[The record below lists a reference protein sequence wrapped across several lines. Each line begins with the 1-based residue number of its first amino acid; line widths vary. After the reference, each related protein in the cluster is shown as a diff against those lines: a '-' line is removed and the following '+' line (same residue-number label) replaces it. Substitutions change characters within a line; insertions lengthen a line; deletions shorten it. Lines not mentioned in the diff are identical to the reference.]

1 MSQKTQ
7 EYAQQMLSR
16 MVYPDMPLEDG
27 LRLVQSNLA
36 RSGEGQQEQEQMPRY
51 VQDSA
56 QKQMRMFA
64 EGGQV
69 ELPIYDVKGN
79 RTVINYD
86 GGGGDSYV
94 DPNPGWSGL
103 SQSQQ
108 ASYFAD
114 PKNAFEGDLR
124 GLAQKGFSNYTT
136 LGLLQNYFVPDFVR
150 DQMSITAGIDPV
162 TGLQGQGDRGQ
173 TGLHGDKGVGFNPD
187 GSVKGYD
194 PSIYDSPTSYDTS
207 NQTGA
212 PGGVGLGTGDGGM
225 GSGGGRSAGDSD
237 GTTGGGG
244 LSASDAANGPG
255 DGTSA
260 DFARGGIVRRA
271 EGSPE
276 QGEISD
282 EDFVRMQNTARKGDA
297 YRELEKYLQSRDAMP
312 SIKVA
317 YLPEGTDGVFSSD
330 NLNIGSG
337 TLKISK
343 NAPKA
348 TVPSVLAH
356 EMTHAADRQMKQQ
369 AIEQGMYGKNNQFT
383 EAYEKLVGPEGRNRT
398 QLLRRLNPE
407 YASENRLY
415 RADPKEVAAYGIG
428 AFSGP
433 SLQDRGPRHVDATA
447 ATEFRILM
455 DLAQRNVDEGPKGL
469 AKIPAFFR
477 KMARYTDGGPVE
489 RRTDDDRR
497 YL

>member
-1 MSQKTQ
+1 
-7 EYAQQMLSR
+7 
-16 MVYPDMPLEDG
+16 
-27 LRLVQSNLA
+27 
-36 RSGEGQQEQEQMPRY
+36 
-51 VQDSA
+51 
-56 QKQMRMFA
+56 
-64 EGGQV
+64 
-69 ELPIYDVKGN
+69 LPSYDVEGN
-79 RTVINYD
+79 KTIINENT
-86 GGGGDSYV
+86 SN
-94 DPNPGWSGL
+94 DPSVESNPGWSGL
-103 SQSQQ
+103 TPGEQ
-108 ASYFAD
+108 AAYFQD
-114 PKNAFEGDLR
+114 PQNAVHAGLR
-124 GLAQKGFSNYTT
+124 GLAQGLWGLTT
-136 LGLLQNYFVPDFVR
+136 YGRVQNFF
-150 DQMSITAGIDPV
+150 
-162 TGLQGQGDRGQ
+162 
-173 TGLHGDKGVGFNPD
+173 
-187 GSVKGYD
+187 D
-194 PSIYDSPTSYDTS
+194 PSIQPAQAAITRGETPQQTFRDSELGKQAAVNAAYEAGRVTTNEEGNLVSTDTGAPASGGGQTSSQSGVGNPGESDSDGGGFSDTS
-207 NQTGA
+207 N
-212 PGGVGLGTGDGGM
+212 M
-225 GSGGGRSAGDSD
+225 
-237 GTTGGGG
+237 
-244 LSASDAANGPG
+244 AANGG
-255 DGTSA
+255 LITRNGV
-260 DFARGGIVRRA
+260 VRRA

-276 QGEISD
+276 EGEISD

-317 YLPEGTDGVFSSD
+317 YLPEDTDGVFSSD

-398 QLLRRLNPE
+398 QLLRKLNPE

-415 RADPKEVAAYGIG
+415 RADPKEVAAYGVG

-433 SLQDRGPRHVDATA
+433 SLQDRAPRHVDATA

-469 AKIPAFFR
+469 AKIPAFLR
-477 KMARYTDGGPVE
+477 KLGRYSDGGPVE
-489 RRTDDDRR
+489 PQFTDNRR